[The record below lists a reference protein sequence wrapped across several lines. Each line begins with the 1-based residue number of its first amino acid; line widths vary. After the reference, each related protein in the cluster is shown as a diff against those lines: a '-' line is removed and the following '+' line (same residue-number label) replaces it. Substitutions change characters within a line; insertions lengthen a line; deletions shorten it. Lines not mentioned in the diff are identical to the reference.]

1 MYSQANMQTGGTQSQ
16 RIDSTSTVSGRTYS
30 VCSEKKPLVSL
41 LDSQDCDV
49 ENEILKDVA
58 RVAFCDCDIN
68 FTEPIH
74 EMVLNESVGA
84 LVWHNVKLRR
94 GDLEKFK
101 SLKIIVRIG
110 SGVDN
115 IDIEA
120 AGLLGIAVCN
130 VPGHGVEEVAD
141 STLCLILNL
150 YRRTYWQVNQVR
162 KGIKVTGHEQIKD
175 VADGC
180 VRIRGDTL
188 GILGFGKV
196 GAAVAL
202 RAKVFGFNV
211 VFYDPYLSDGKEKEL
226 GVERVYT
233 VKDLLY
239 KSDCLSLHCT
249 LNENTRHIINDKTI
263 LQMRPGAFLV
273 NTARGELVDEKAL
286 ANALNSGRIRGCALD
301 VHERE
306 PNNVFSG
313 NSPLKKAP
321 NLIVTP
327 HSAFYN
333 ELTLL
338 DLRQT
343 AAQQMREA
351 LLGHSGCDSLRN
363 CVNKEFLLDYG
374 SRNGNTGAVHTV
386 EGPTPTPTAPL
397 LQLPHH
403 QNSTLAAS
411 VPHSIHQQ
419 SSNIAS
425 MAVDTN
431 LGELLSGEG
440 DISSLLTTDP
450 DLVCQET
457 LEEGLQ

>member
-1 MYSQANMQTGGTQSQ
+1 M
-16 RIDSTSTVSGRTYS
+16 
-30 VCSEKKPLVSL
+30 
-41 LDSQDCDV
+41 
-49 ENEILKDVA
+49 
-58 RVAFCDCDIN
+58 AFCDCDVN

-84 LVWHNVKLRR
+84 LVWHNVNLRR

-101 SLKIIVRIG
+101 LLKVIVRIG

-120 AGLLGIAVCN
+120 AGHLGIAVCN
-130 VPGHGVEEVAD
+130 VPGPGVEEVAD

-150 YRRTYWQVNQVR
+150 YRRTYWQANQVR

-188 GILGFGKV
+188 GILGLGKV

-211 VFYDPYLSDGKEKEL
+211 VFYDPCLSDGKEKEL
-226 GVERVYT
+226 GLDRVYT

-249 LNENTRHIINDKTI
+249 LNENTHHIINDVTI

-273 NTARGELVDEKAL
+273 NTARGQLVDEKAL
-286 ANALNSGRIRGCALD
+286 ANALNSGRIKGCALD

-306 PNNVFSG
+306 PNNVFSDD
-313 NSPLKKAP
+313 SPLKRAP

-333 ELTLL
+333 ELSVL

-351 LLGHSGCDSLRN
+351 LLGQSCDSLRN
-363 CVNKEFLLDYG
+363 CVNKEFLLDYS
-374 SRNGNTGAVHTV
+374 SRNGNTGVAVKAATPDCV
-386 EGPTPTPTAPL
+386 STGPPL
-397 LQLPHH
+397 SLPPPPPPPSLPPPPPPSIHFHHH
-403 QNSTLAAS
+403 QHSTIGAPVQQSL
-411 VPHSIHQQ
+411 HHQ
-419 SSNIAS
+419 SSNIIP
-425 MAVDTN
+425 MTVDSSI
-431 LGELLSGEG
+431 GQLLSGEG